1 MQLLKKT
8 ILLQSHSAR
17 VLYRP
22 PWFARIAELQGPSIK
37 LSPGARGPARTYAYK
52 QKSRLL
58 GEILPLP
65 RHDPAA
71 PSASHDCV

>member
-37 LSPGARGPARTYAYK
+37 LSPGCSRSGSHIRLQTEIPTVGGNPASPQIRPCGAVGV
-52 QKSRLL
+52 S
-58 GEILPLP
+58 
-65 RHDPAA
+65 
-71 PSASHDCV
+71 